1 MKKILFWSAVTLFA
15 AVSCNKVE
23 NDAPVQESN
32 VPSFVA
38 SVDGADTK
46 TVIDGMKSYWNGTEG
61 IRVLD
66 GTLAKGK
73 VYTATVE
80 KSQTATFNEVDG
92 LVLNETADYLAV
104 YPEGP
109 AGSVTWDGDV
119 ASSAKKF
126 WLPGDQTA
134 TEGSYDPSTHIAVA
148 YTEAGNTNLEFKNVV
163 SLVKFTLQSDN
174 VSEVCFYGNNSDV
187 IAGNFD
193 VTYNNGNP
201 TINTKDQYN
210 LSYAK
215 ITGNLEKGKTYY
227 ISVLPCEFEGGFSI
241 ETVSNGVK
249 STKKNSKSYT
259 LGRNQIVDLGD
270 VEWVAP
276 SEELSR
282 TIYLD
287 VTTNW
292 KDGNAIF
299 AAHFWGGNG
308 TNPSPVMMTAVSGE
322 QNIYECKVDK
332 NATKIIFV
340 RKNPSSNTTNN
351 LWDGE
356 WDRVETTLNSNY
368 NLFKITGWKTG
379 NWSNR

>member
-66 GTLAKGK
+66 GTLANGK

-80 KSQTATFNEVDG
+80 KSQTATFTEVDG
-92 LVLNETADYLAV
+92 SVSLDEDAAYLAV

-201 TINTKDQYN
+201 AINTKDQYN
-210 LSYAK
+210 LKYAK

-241 ETVSNGVK
+241 ETIAYGAK
-249 STKKNSKSYT
+249 GTKRNSKEYT
-259 LGRNQIVDLGD
+259 LARNQILDLEDVSWTPDEDATLEWTKDTETLKQWWGD
-270 VEWVAP
+270 VA
-276 SEELSR
+276 
-282 TIYLD
+282 YLYAWTD
-287 VTTNW
+287 DEVMPLGAWPGTKMNW
-292 KDGNAIF
+292 DGTKFSAKIPKEYIGKKLNFKVHNDSGWEGSNKAMDPVWYTQSYKGNADF
-299 AAHFWGGNG
+299 GL
-308 TNPSPVMMTAVSGE
+308 
-322 QNIYECKVDK
+322 K
-332 NATKIIFV
+332 
-340 RKNPSSNTTNN
+340 
-351 LWDGE
+351 
-356 WDRVETTLNSNY
+356 
-368 NLFKITGWKTG
+368 
-379 NWSNR
+379 

>member
-66 GTLAKGK
+66 GALANGK

-148 YTEAGNTNLEFKNVV
+148 CTEAGNTNLNFKNVV

-187 IAGNFD
+187 ITGNFD
-193 VTYNNGNP
+193 VNYNGGEP
-201 TINTKDQYN
+201 TWTNDGAGYAKN
-210 LSYAK
+210 AYAK

-227 ISVLPCEFEGGFSI
+227 ITVLPCEFEGGFSV
-241 ETVSNGVK
+241 ETIDKTYGFK
-249 STKKNSKSYT
+249 STKKNSTTYDLKRGEILDLKDIDWTGKIYLNAGGDKLWDQANAWFTAYFMNDNKST
-259 LGRNQIVDLGD
+259 T
-270 VEWVAP
+270 EWVTLTKNSEGLYEGEIPTGTWKYVIFVRNNPAGTEP
-276 SEELSR
+276 S
-282 TIYLD
+282 
-287 VTTNW
+287 
-292 KDGNAIF
+292 
-299 AAHFWGGNG
+299 WGGNVWNQTDDLELQKG
-308 TNPSPVMMTAVSGE
+308 
-322 QNIYECKVDK
+322 
-332 NATKIIFV
+332 
-340 RKNPSSNTTNN
+340 NN
-351 LWDGE
+351 
-356 WDRVETTLNSNY
+356 VYT
-368 NLFKITGWKTG
+368 ITGWERGDG
-379 NWSNR
+379 NWSN

>member
-66 GTLAKGK
+66 GTLANGK

-80 KSQTATFNEVDG
+80 KSQTATFTEVDG
-92 LVLNETADYLAV
+92 SVSLDEDAAYLAV

-241 ETVSNGVK
+241 ETIAYGAK
-249 STKKNSKSYT
+249 GTKRNSKVYT
-259 LGRNQIVDLGD
+259 LARNQILDLKDVSWTPDEDATFILELDTDNLKNWYNPYLYVWTDEDAKPLGDWPGKQMTKNGSICTVTIPKEYIGKKLNYIVNSEGNWQTGNEAMDPVKGSQSYKANADLG
-270 VEWVAP
+270 
-276 SEELSR
+276 L
-282 TIYLD
+282 
-287 VTTNW
+287 
-292 KDGNAIF
+292 K
-299 AAHFWGGNG
+299 
-308 TNPSPVMMTAVSGE
+308 
-322 QNIYECKVDK
+322 
-332 NATKIIFV
+332 
-340 RKNPSSNTTNN
+340 
-351 LWDGE
+351 
-356 WDRVETTLNSNY
+356 
-368 NLFKITGWKTG
+368 
-379 NWSNR
+379 